1 MALKN
6 ACLCAKSCVPHM
18 NVGMFIWHQ
27 LNLTLRLKLYIYA
40 GLPEFFKIVTQLWI
54 NLWPTLSY
62 TFESDSEDKWPIFF
76 SSLELALSNRDAG
89 AAADAIRES
98 LDKGLRIYLSLLTE
112 QGE

>member
-1 MALKN
+1 
-6 ACLCAKSCVPHM
+6 M
-18 NVGMFIWHQ
+18 NVGCLSGAPAKPHSAAEA
-27 LNLTLRLKLYIYA
+27 YIYA

-98 LDKGLRIYLSLLTE
+98 LDKGLRIYLSLLTRVR
-112 QGE
+112 